1 MNLTKHPSWKIF
13 DSSKVQE
20 FQTCPRKYFYRYI
33 LGWTSEYPNN
43 HLVFGR
49 AVHKA
54 LEHLLLNGYSSNSV
68 SDAFD
73 LFLEDYR
80 SEFDEETDELFAPK
94 IPERV
99 LPALVEYCD
108 YYKRDSDEFDV
119 LYTEVAGTVP
129 LADDRVM
136 HFRQDAICRKKST
149 GEVFSLEH
157 KTLGAT
163 PSQRWTEQWDLK
175 TQIGTYTHVLYC
187 LFPREEVFGVVINAL
202 GFLKT
207 KSSFLRHP
215 VRKTEESMN
224 VWLWN
229 TLYWLDQIHWHTA
242 LLQDCSEDDP
252 VLRAFPMNTESC
264 TKYYGCPFKDFCSA
278 WANPLRHCEEPPSG
292 FKTEWWNPL
301 EEPSRHKV
309 EGGKFVE

>member
-1 MNLTKHPSWKIF
+1 MIPTEHPSWKIF

-43 HLVFGR
+43 HLVFGS
-49 AVHKA
+49 AIHKA
-54 LEHLLLNGYSSNSV
+54 LEHLLLNGYESKSI

-73 LFLEDYR
+73 LFLEEYR
-80 SEFDEETDELFAPK
+80 SEFNEETDELFTPK
-94 IPERV
+94 VPERV

-108 YYKRDSDEFDV
+108 YYKNDFEEFDV
-119 LYTEVAGTVP
+119 LFTEVAGTVP

-149 GEVFSLEH
+149 GEIFSLEH

-163 PSQRWTEQWDLK
+163 PSQRWAEQWDLK

-187 LFPREEVFGVVINAL
+187 LFPREEVFGVVVNAL

-207 KSSFLRHP
+207 KFRFLRHP

-242 LLQDCSEDDP
+242 LLKDCSEDDP

-278 WANPLRHCEEPPSG
+278 WPNPLQHCDEPPSG
-292 FKTEWWNPL
+292 FKVEWWNPL

-309 EGGKFVE
+309 EDGKLVE